1 MQATIIAIAWTIAAG
16 PGLASTP
23 SWTHH
28 VQRHAPSDDAA
39 AHVAR
44 AKQAAAA
51 GDYALALAEFEAARE
66 LEATPQLNFNIAVC
80 HHALM
85 LEQPADA
92 PATQAHRDGAI
103 ASYREYLAAAPDADD
118 RAEVERIIVELGGD
132 PNVAPTAEP
141 VERLPP
147 LREIVERI
155 DPDPPPQAL
164 PEVTPAPSPP
174 PKPPRTRQPA
184 RIGPFVPLSLAH
196 FGRLRRTQAVAT
208 LPTIGLGLRGGA
220 FVGPR
225 ARTNL
230 GGEFS
235 YAMMPTA
242 SRSAHTLRHV
252 TMVVAADWGARVG
265 AAKRVELAVG
275 GIVGFGFESLHTRGT
290 STLGCRASDNGR
302 VATRGGLL
310 LGARGGLLLL
320 LGKRRNHE
328 LGLRVTPTLAV
339 YGNGPRSGA
348 VDEMACVD
356 PVFVEAGL
364 PGGAALVT
372 TIDLG
377 YAPRF

>member
-16 PGLASTP
+16 PGLVSTAP
-23 SWTHH
+23 WTA
-28 VQRHAPSDDAA
+28 RAPAAAPSDEAA
-39 AHVAR
+39 AAIAR

-51 GDYALALAEFEAARE
+51 GDYTLALREFESARA
-66 LEATPQLNFNIAVC
+66 LGPTPQLHFNVAVC

-85 LEQPADA
+85 LEHAADTPAW
-92 PATQAHRDGAI
+92 QSHRNGAI
-103 ASYREYLAAAPDADD
+103 DSYRDYLAAAPNADD
-118 RAEVERIIVELGGD
+118 RADVERIIVELGGD
-132 PNVAPTAEP
+132 PEVAPTATP
-141 VERLPP
+141 VEPLPP
-147 LREIVERI
+147 LRDIVERI
-155 DPDPPPQAL
+155 DPDPPTQPL
-164 PEVTPAPSPP
+164 PSITPAPSPP
-174 PKPPRTRQPA
+174 PKPVRTRSPA

-196 FGRLRRTQAVAT
+196 FGRLRRTAAIES
-208 LPTIGLGLRGGA
+208 LPLLGLGLRGGA
-220 FVGPR
+220 FLGPR

-235 YAMMPTA
+235 YALMPSA
-242 SRSAHTLRHV
+242 SRSAHTLRQV
-252 TMVVAADWGARVG
+252 AMVVATDWGAPVG
-265 AAKRVELAVG
+265 KRRRIELAVG
-275 GIVGFGFESLHTRGT
+275 GIAGLGFESLHARGT
-290 STLGCRASDNGR
+290 STLGCRAADNGR

-348 VDEMACVD
+348 VDSSACTD